1 MKSRLLAIL
10 LILLLLLSCGCNK
23 ETEDLLF
30 NPNVT
35 TGPPNRPIGNFE
47 PELWMGEE
55 GVYFNC
61 SHGGTKS
68 IMYASFTGQGTPT
81 LIAEGL
87 EMTDLFGSLMVYRD
101 WKNKASYLQD
111 LNTGAKA
118 PLALDSI
125 DASLRLEDTLYLF
138 GQEDEKFACYTVE
151 LATLEISAQKCPR
164 KIEWIA
170 MDDRSVFYIYAEGEN
185 DVLVEYDR
193 ATKQEKELWRNTGI
207 GLDYDATR
215 LIYWYGTDG
224 PYLYD
229 RQTGEQRRVFTDP
242 YGTPQRLLGDIIWR
256 RVDTGDGMPR
266 YATYD
271 LSKDAEVP
279 MGDLGL
285 ANDTFYYSFFK
296 GGYIYYDTYP
306 LQTLTVYKDGE
317 QRTVTVNEQFI
328 KDAVLNAKV
337 NDQGIAFIT
346 ESELYTATW
355 EDPVLKKYDHSR

>member
-1 MKSRLLAIL
+1 MKYRLLAIFL
-10 LILLLLLSCGCNK
+10 TVLLLLSCGCNK
-23 ETEDLLF
+23 QPEEPLF
-30 NPNVT
+30 EPDTT
-35 TGPPNRPIGNFE
+35 TGPPNIPIGNFE

-61 SHGGTKS
+61 SHAGTKS
-68 IMYASFTGQGTPT
+68 IMYASFTGWRTPE
-81 LIAEGL
+81 LVAEGL
-87 EMTDLFGSLMVYRD
+87 EMADLFGSVMVYRD
-101 WKNKASYLQD
+101 WKEEASYLQD
-111 LNTGAKA
+111 LDTGAKA
-118 PLALDSI
+118 PLALDEI
-125 DASLRLEDTLYLF
+125 DTHLLLEDTLYLF
-138 GQEDEKFACYTVE
+138 GLENERFACYTVD
-151 LATLEISAQKCPR
+151 LATLTASAQNCPR
-164 KIEWIA
+164 LIEWIA
-170 MDDRSVFYIYAEGEN
+170 MDDRSVFYIYTEGEN
-185 DVLVEYDR
+185 EVLVDYDR
-193 ATKQEKELWRNTGI
+193 ATKQEKEIWRNAGI

-215 LIYWYGTDG
+215 LIYWNGTDG

-256 RVDTGDGMPR
+256 RVDTGDGIPL

-271 LSKDAEVP
+271 LSKDMEIP

-285 ANDTFYYSFFK
+285 ANNTYYYSFFQ

-317 QRTVTVNEQFI
+317 KRTVTVDEQFA
-328 KDAVLNAKV
+328 KEEVLNVKV

-355 EDPVLKKYDHSR
+355 EDPVLKKYDHGK